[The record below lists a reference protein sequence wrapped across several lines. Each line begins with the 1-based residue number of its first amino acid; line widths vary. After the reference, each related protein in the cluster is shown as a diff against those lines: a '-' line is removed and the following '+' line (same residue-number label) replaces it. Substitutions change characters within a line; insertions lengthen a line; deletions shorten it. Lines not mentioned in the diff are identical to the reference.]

1 MSSCWHGHAPIAGLA
16 WARGK
21 QPSELVGGLRPF
33 IPVRRD
39 SPDILRHTIHFL
51 GPSFVPCLRALLLL
65 PVLLFLFVA
74 VVRQAVRSEGVV
86 LPQVISRSLFVWS
99 DSHEIRRRV
108 VRHSQQG
115 SKYGAE
121 FADRQFA
128 ECDHS

>member
-1 MSSCWHGHAPIAGLA
+1 M
-16 WARGK
+16 
-21 QPSELVGGLRPF
+21 VGGLRPF

-39 SPDILRHTIHFL
+39 SPDILRLTIHVHC
-51 GPSFVPCLRALLLL
+51 PSFVPCLRALLLL
-65 PVLLFLFVA
+65 PVLHFLFVA

-86 LPQVISRSLFVWS
+86 LPQVISRSLFVWP

-115 SKYGAE
+115 RKYGAE

-128 ECDHS
+128 ECDHSGSGAWSKGKRGKFPAERILEA

>member
-1 MSSCWHGHAPIAGLA
+1 M
-16 WARGK
+16 
-21 QPSELVGGLRPF
+21 VGGLRPF

-39 SPDILRHTIHFL
+39 SPDILRLTIHHFHC
-51 GPSFVPCLRALLLL
+51 PSFVPCLRALLLL
-65 PVLLFLFVA
+65 PVLLHFLFVA
-74 VVRQAVRSEGVV
+74 FVRQAVRSEGVV

>member
-1 MSSCWHGHAPIAGLA
+1 MDSVHLSPSVVTAPYPAAHLSV
-16 WARGK
+16 
-21 QPSELVGGLRPF
+21 QC
-33 IPVRRD
+33 
-39 SPDILRHTIHFL
+39 
-51 GPSFVPCLRALLLL
+51 PSFVPCLRALLLL

-74 VVRQAVRSEGVV
+74 DVRQAVRSEGVV
-86 LPQVISRSLFVWS
+86 LPQVISRSLFVWP

-128 ECDHS
+128 EFDHTGSWSEGKREFPAERILEA